1 MRQHL
6 QFYNPVYRVFR
17 TRDTMHAI
25 LFLSH
30 LSAIAIEQI
39 HVIVIGFVI
48 LFTIRIGLAQDYITL
63 FRTDSREI
71 IYPEII

>member
-30 LSAIAIEQI
+30 LLAIAIEQI

-71 IYPEII
+71 IYPI

>member
-1 MRQHL
+1 
-6 QFYNPVYRVFR
+6 
-17 TRDTMHAI
+17 MHAI

-30 LSAIAIEQI
+30 LLAIAIEQI

-71 IYPEII
+71 IYPI